1 MSLRGTLALLLLA
14 SLMLAPLSGA
24 WAQEALETVLPEVPQ
39 EPVIPEEIPE
49 PLPPETEEPLVSSEE
64 TRSLADESGDVTA
77 PTVIQAKTLYNP
89 TERSAGPRSK
99 IEDRTTAINIYIS
112 DEMNE
117 SPEVRVDFSLLGGSS
132 SVGPNEGISS
142 LFSKYIYY
150 DGPAIT
156 VPDGTYSL
164 PYSVSDPHGNT
175 VVGTVPITIDES
187 PPSIENFTVSYPAG
201 KTSATSTDTITLS
214 GSFSDLSS
222 PAATKVF
229 DALVYEYDEAG
240 LPAYFVPTVVGTWL
254 VPSASDSSA
263 GPFSF
268 ELPLSTA
275 LLEGG
280 FKPNAKTFDIVFY
293 VQDGAGLVTTATST
307 RLLIGDSPTATTTG
321 VSNVLFL
328 PGIKGSRLYDDTGTK
343 LWEPFGNHDIE
354 DLFLDSDGKSLDSV
368 YTKPGE
374 IIDSVALF
382 MGIYG
387 SFINSMDSLK
397 EAGTIA
403 DWRAVPYDWRLSLPD
418 IVNGGVESDGYIS
431 YAQTTETPYL
441 RQTLEELA
449 ASSTSKRVTII
460 AHSNGGLVAKE
471 LMRQLGDAE
480 TARLIDKVIFVAV
493 PQSGAP
499 QALGAL
505 LYGYKEGLPW
515 WFPGIVSIPTARQ
528 FAENSPM
535 GYHLL
540 PSDSYFRSVQDQ
552 HHSVVSFGSGESHKK
567 ERNAYGTLIESF
579 DELKNFA
586 LAAEGGRERPNL
598 SAFWSANIL
607 NPTLLEYGQTIHDS
621 LDSWTPPPG
630 VTVYQIA
637 GWGQDTVAGIEYYET
652 CVLSVCVPH
661 YRPTFVEDGDG
672 VVPVP
677 SALMMSEA
685 ENVKKYWL
693 NLHTYNDA
701 APINRDHGNILEIPE
716 LRSFVEQILSED
728 TSTLPEFIVNQQPET
743 AAIGKKLR
751 FFLHSPLTL
760 EVSDQNGNRVG
771 PNEDGS
777 EDEEIQGAEYGR
789 FGEVQY
795 ISVPAEAEYNLR
807 LDGYDTGTF
816 SLDIQEV
823 VDGNIV
829 ATTTYADLP
838 TTSSTLASLTITGD
852 IESATP
858 LQVDEDGNGT
868 VDISLE
874 GHVGETNTY
883 TEVSAEV
890 ATQTESTGG
899 SSSSSQ
905 RSAQTQVTP
914 SEEAELEANE
924 ARGYVEVESTPND
937 VEYTQVSDVPETDT
951 RLGTSGVAVDERL
964 ISTRSQTA
972 AVINALPNLDWVI
985 DSLLAISNG
994 IGSLWE
1000 DFTGWLLKLLTMR
1013 T

>member
-1 MSLRGTLALLLLA
+1 
-14 SLMLAPLSGA
+14 MLAPLSGA

-39 EPVIPEEIPE
+39 EPVVPEV
-49 PLPPETEEPLVSSEE
+49 PPEPLVSPEE
-64 TRSLADESGDVTA
+64 TPTRTISDESGDVTA

-112 DEMNE
+112 DELNE

-214 GSFSDLSS
+214 GSFSDASS

-328 PGIKGSRLYDDTGTK
+328 PGIKGSRLYDETGAK

-354 DLFLDSDGKSLDSV
+354 DLFLDGDGKSIGSV

-540 PSDSYFRSVQDQ
+540 PSDAYFRDVQDQ
-552 HHSVVSFGSGESHKK
+552 YHSVVSFGSGESHRK
-567 ERNAYGTLIESF
+567 EREAYGTLIESF

-586 LAAEGGRERPNL
+586 LATEGGREKPNL

-677 SALMMSEA
+677 SALMMGES
-685 ENVKKYWL
+685 ENVKRYWVDLFKYNSPL
-693 NLHTYNDA
+693 RVD
-701 APINRDHGNILEIPE
+701 RDHGNILEIPE
-716 LRSFVEQILSED
+716 LRSFVEQILSGD

-760 EVSDQNGNRVG
+760 EISDQSGNRVG

-829 ATTTYADLP
+829 ATTTFANLP
-838 TTSSTLASLTITGD
+838 TTSSTLVLLSINGD

-874 GHVGETNTY
+874 SRVGETTTY
-883 TEVSAEV
+883 TETSTEV
-890 ATQTESTGG
+890 VTQTESTGSIASGGQGG
-899 SSSSSQ
+899 S
-905 RSAQTQVTP
+905 RAQVTT
-914 SEEAELEANE
+914 SEEPELDTSETIE
-924 ARGYVEVESTPND
+924 YVGTENTPNN
-937 VEYTQVSDVPETDT
+937 VEYTNIVNTPGAGTDIEV
-951 RLGTSGVAVDERL
+951 SGVAIDEQP
-964 ISTRSQTA
+964 ISTYSQTA
-972 AVINALPNLDWVI
+972 AVINALPNLDWMI
-985 DSLLAISNG
+985 GSLLAISNE

-1000 DFTGWLLKLLTMR
+1000 DFTSWLLKLLATKL
-1013 T
+1013 